1 MSYTLFQPPI
11 VGGSLYADLNI
22 AAFIATFFIARAL
35 ASGSF
40 DDDLGIA
47 RKAICLGSAERE
59 KTGVVPLLREM
70 FGMSG
75 IG

>member
-1 MSYTLFQPPI
+1 MTFW
-11 VGGSLYADLNI
+11 YAGLKI
-22 AAFIATFFIARAL
+22 ATFIITFFIARAL
-35 ASGSF
+35 TSGPF

-59 KTGVVPLLREM
+59 KAGIVPLLREL

-75 IG
+75 VG

>member
-1 MSYTLFQPPI
+1 M
-11 VGGSLYADLNI
+11 YADLNI

-47 RKAICLGSAERE
+47 RKAICLGSAER
-59 KTGVVPLLREM
+59 KKAGIIVPLLREL
-70 FGMSG
+70 FGMPG
-75 IG
+75 VG